1 MDAPDPGA
9 TPPSPDAIR
18 SSIAALRARIV
29 SAGGDPERVTIL
41 GVTKTF
47 PAAWAAAAF
56 EAGLVA
62 LGENYAGELV
72 AKAEELRDLPIAWH
86 YLGSIQTNKVPK
98 LVSVTTCFQ
107 GVSRAKEAA
116 AIAQRHPGAAIMVQ
130 VELTGLA
137 DRNGC
142 PPEGVATLVAEA
154 RRMELDVVG
163 LMTVAPIE
171 PAAARKAFRTTSA
184 MADDLGLQE
193 RSMGMTDDLEVAIEE
208 GSTMVRIGR
217 ALFGARPPR
226 T

>member
-1 MDAPDPGA
+1 MVDPDPGA
-9 TPPSPDAIR
+9 TPPLSTAIR
-18 SSIAALRARIV
+18 SSIDAVRSRIV

-56 EAGLVA
+56 EAGLGA

-72 AKAEELRDLPIAWH
+72 AKAEELAALPIAWH

-107 GVSRAKEAA
+107 GVSRVKEAA
-116 AIAQRHPGAAIMVQ
+116 AIAQRHPGAAVMIQ

-142 PPEGVATLVAEA
+142 PPDEVPALVAEA
-154 RRMELDVVG
+154 RRMDLDVTG
-163 LMTVAPIE
+163 LMTVAPIGPE
-171 PAAARKAFRTTSA
+171 AARQAFRTTRA
-184 MADDLGLQE
+184 IADDLGLRE
-193 RSMGMTDDLEVAIEE
+193 CSMGMTDDLELAVEE